1 MKIRKAEISDLEQI
15 LALHKETAKTPNGIA
30 RKPHEINEEN
40 VRDFLEKS
48 LKSGLI
54 FVAEDTAN
62 PHRLIAEIHCYK
74 HEAECFKHTLSN
86 LTIAVHPN
94 FQGQG
99 VGRKI
104 FAHLLTRVE
113 VQHPEIARVELMV
126 RQSNK
131 RAIKLYQDLG
141 FEIEG
146 HCKNRILNNEG
157 QLDSDIMMGWYN
169 PAFII

>member
-15 LALHKETAKTPNGIA
+15 LILHKETAKTANGIA

-40 VRDFLEKS
+40 VKDFVEKS

-62 PHRLIAEIHCYK
+62 PHRLIAEIHCFK

-99 VGRKI
+99 IGRKI
-104 FAHLLTRVE
+104 FAYLLTRVE
-113 VQHPEIARVELMV
+113 VQHPEIARIELMV
-126 RQSNK
+126 RQSNN
-131 RAIKLYQDLG
+131 RGLKLYQDLG

-146 HCKNRILNNEG
+146 HCKRRILNNDGKLE
-157 QLDSDIMMGWYN
+157 SDIMMGWYN